1 MSDWTHIRAFL
12 ATAES
17 GSLSAA
23 ARKLQLTQPTVSR
36 QVAALEDELGVMLFE
51 RLGRALHLTDAGR
64 EMLVHARQMG
74 AAADAFAITAT
85 SQAQDIEGLI
95 RITASDIFSVY
106 VLPRALHILSERAPR
121 LNVEIVADNGLRD
134 LMRREADIA
143 IRHVEPTQPDLVARR
158 ILKGHAHL
166 YAAQSYVQRHGVP
179 HSLKDCQNHSFVGF
193 GEVAQMIEFLKPLG
207 IELSPDNFRF
217 HSNSG
222 LVAWELV
229 RQGFGLA
236 VMASDAGDQTPE
248 VVRLL
253 PELEII
259 DFPVWLTTHREL
271 HTSRKIRLVFDV
283 LAEVLG
289 RKT

>member
-74 AAADAFAITAT
+74 AAADAFALTAT
-85 SQAQDIEGLI
+85 SQAQDIEGLV

-106 VLPRALHILSERAPR
+106 LLPRALHILAERAPR
-121 LNVEIVADNGLRD
+121 LRIEVIADNGLRD

-158 ILKGHAHL
+158 IQQARAYL
-166 YAAQSYVQRHGVP
+166 YASERYI
-179 HSLKDCQNHSFVGF
+179 QNHGAPQSLQDCSTHSFIGF
-193 GEVAQMIEFLKPLG
+193 GDIDRMMAFLHPIG
-207 IELSPDNFRF
+207 IELSPENFHF
-217 HSNSG
+217 GSNSG
-222 LVAWELV
+222 LVGWEMV
-229 RQGFGLA
+229 RQGFGIA
-236 VMASDAGDQTPE
+236 VMASEAGDHTPGM
-248 VVRLL
+248 VRLL
-253 PELEII
+253 PEMEVIE
-259 DFPVWLTTHREL
+259 FPVWLTTHREL

-289 RKT
+289 RKE